1 MKLFNTS
8 VNIFRIGIFHN
19 YREVKQ
25 YSITNNIKTNNK
37 QDDSNQIPDLKNEN
51 QYSELSKIS
60 SFKLNTGYQLNF
72 KNYIQELYKALIK
85 ECKYNLLDLNSL
97 NKSLDFESLMSV
109 SHRTLKAIKVFKNK
123 LKDKTFD

>member
-1 MKLFNTS
+1 
-8 VNIFRIGIFHN
+8 
-19 YREVKQ
+19 VKQ